1 MKSYGVVLFHST
13 REAMRAE
20 LMCQS
25 AKLSV
30 RIIPTPEKIYL
41 SCGFSLKF
49 PLEAKN
55 QIRHILAKNNVSSE
69 GFYKALQVGLDVTY
83 YLL

>member
-49 PLEAKN
+49 SD
-55 QIRHILAKNNVSSE
+55 RS
-69 GFYKALQVGLDVTY
+69 
-83 YLL
+83 